1 MALRAF
7 GVSLGVVTIG
17 LTALLTAQAQTG
29 PITIPLGPPGA
40 TTPPIIE
47 TAQFTELVIN
57 TASRNPTVPR
67 AFMIIAG
74 TADHEGDKTYRP
86 KIVVQL
92 DGGKTTIWADQLVA
106 NGDEFRFTGK
116 VVMQTVTPGHF

>member
-74 TADHEGDKTYRP
+74 TADHEVTRH
-86 KIVVQL
+86 IVQRSSSSWTAAKQRSGPINSL
-92 DGGKTTIWADQLVA
+92 RMATSSGSPGKSSC
-106 NGDEFRFTGK
+106 RR
-116 VVMQTVTPGHF
+116 